1 MQDRRGFLQSLDITE
16 DGYTMIDNMNGST
29 VLTCVRVEAGI
40 GFG

>member
-1 MQDRRGFLQSLDITE
+1 MFFLQSFDISE
-16 DGYTMIDNMNGST
+16 DAYTMIDNINGST